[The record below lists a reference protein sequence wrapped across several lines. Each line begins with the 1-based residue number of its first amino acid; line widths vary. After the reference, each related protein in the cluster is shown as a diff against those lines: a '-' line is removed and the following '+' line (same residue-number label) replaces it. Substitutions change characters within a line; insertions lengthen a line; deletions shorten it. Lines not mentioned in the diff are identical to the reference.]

1 MKNAII
7 DIGSNT
13 IKIDIYDGVSLI
25 FNKSLPVGLIQYIKN
40 GIMTDDG
47 IAELIN
53 TLDTFRLIAETFNCG
68 EKYYIA
74 TASLRNIKNQADV
87 LDIVYQRMKI
97 AIEIISEYD
106 EAQYSYEG
114 LRYNIGSDIH
124 TGIMIDMGGGST
136 EILGFRDGKV
146 GDVIS
151 LPFGC
156 LKLYLRFNGDI
167 QRADAYIDSLVSD
180 INWLKNYG
188 DTVYLIGG
196 TARSLNL
203 FGEIINNIDDLI
215 NLLNKIKND
224 TELIESVVPDRL
236 TTIVPGLAAYCRL
249 LYHMGIRNV
258 VITQASVRDGYII
271 NIINKSKRR

>member
-1 MKNAII
+1 MKNAIV

-13 IKIDIYDGVSLI
+13 IKIDIYDGISSI
-25 FNKSLPVGLIQYIKN
+25 FNKTLPIGLIKYIEN

-47 IAELIN
+47 ITELIA
-53 TLDTFRLIAETFNCG
+53 TLDTFRLITEAFNCDR
-68 EKYYIA
+68 KYYIA

-87 LDIVYQRMKI
+87 IDIVYQRMGI
-97 AIEIISEYD
+97 AIEIISGHD

-146 GDVIS
+146 CDVIS

-156 LKLYLRFNGDI
+156 LKLYLNFNSDI
-167 QRADAYIDSLVSD
+167 RRADDYIDSLVSD

-215 NLLNKIKND
+215 NLLGKIKDD
-224 TELIESVVPDRL
+224 TELIKSVVPDRL

-249 LYHMGIRNV
+249 LYHMGIRSV
-258 VITQASVRDGYII
+258 VVTQASVRDGYII
-271 NIINKSKRR
+271 NKIKRR